1 MHHTSSSCDDL
12 GCHVH
17 ELNDEPRTGRTHAHM
32 MHEQPPSQHRV
43 DKSMSFELRMGL
55 AEGQWATNYP
65 QWTLETQPRF
75 QDGQG
80 SDNGECGPRGAG
92 RTGRTL
98 KP

>member
-1 MHHTSSSCDDL
+1 MSC
-12 GCHVH
+12 
-17 ELNDEPRTGRTHAHM
+17 
-32 MHEQPPSQHRV
+32 
-43 DKSMSFELRMGL
+43 ELRMGL

-92 RTGRTL
+92 RRGRTL